1 MEEHILRL
9 SGLSGNSPAHPPI
22 SSMGSNT
29 DPPHVSGTQKLLDYL
44 RIDGAQVTR
53 PSVDPYREEIDTSVK
68 LRGGPPCISIPPCF
82 TVASP
87 AEASSPYMD
96 MVSRSMQV
104 PVLKG
109 QRLELSTW
117 CTDVEYLSTDWR
129 QQILDAWTRGG
140 GASSSCRKET
150 SRRRWW
156 LRA

>member
-68 LRGGPPCISIPPCF
+68 LRGWPPLHLHPPLLHCCITCGSFLALHGHGVQVNAGPC
-82 TVASP
+82 
-87 AEASSPYMD
+87 AEGAETGTKH
-96 MVSRSMQV
+96 MVHGCGV
-104 PVLKG
+104 PLH
-109 QRLELSTW
+109 
-117 CTDVEYLSTDWR
+117 
-129 QQILDAWTRGG
+129 
-140 GASSSCRKET
+140 
-150 SRRRWW
+150 
-156 LRA
+156 